1 MAMGQ
6 ANTGQAIVHTHS
18 EKRKK
23 TERMGSNP
31 EHEVLEDRKKEKIN
45 MANKNSD
52 LAKLCINTIRFLSI
66 DAVEKANSGHPG
78 MPMGA
83 APAAFVLWDRF
94 LRFNPKNPKWFN
106 RDRFILSAGH
116 ASMLQYSLLFLTG
129 YESVAIEDIKNFR
142 QWGSR
147 TPGHPE
153 NRVTPGVEVTTGPL
167 GQGIANAV
175 GMAVAEEHLAARFNK
190 EDLKIVD
197 HYTYALMGDGCQ
209 MEGIASEACSLAGHL
224 GLGKLIAL
232 YDDNHVSIDG
242 PTSITFTENVEKRF
256 EAYGWHVQYVENGD
270 TDLEAIAKAIE
281 NAKAEKN
288 RPSLIKIRTTIGF
301 GSPGKAG
308 GSDCH
313 GAPLGADEVAA
324 TRKNMGW
331 DLPPFT
337 VPKEVISH
345 MGLAS
350 KRGAEHEARWKE
362 ALAAYNSRFPE
373 DAAEF
378 EKLVSQEPPSGWE
391 NLLPA
396 YGPDDEPNAT
406 RNHSGI
412 CLNALAGAVS
422 GLMGGSADLAG
433 SNKTLLKSSGA
444 MRKGAFENRNINFGV
459 REHAMGAICNG
470 IALHGSGLIPYAATF
485 MVFSDYMR
493 GSIRVAAVSGAGTIF
508 IMTHDSVAVG
518 EDGPTHQ
525 PIEHLASLRAI
536 PSLAVIR
543 PADGNETSGAY
554 KVAVKNRNR
563 PTLLALTRQKVPNL
577 AGSSADAVARG
588 GYILSDS
595 GGMPD
600 LILIGTGSELGLC
613 AKAADALRSD
623 GVKVRVVS
631 MPSFE
636 LYEEQD
642 EKYRESVLP
651 KKADKRLGVEA
662 GVSFGWYRYLGI
674 NGAMIGID
682 RLGQSA
688 PGNVCL
694 EKFGFTVDDVVAKA
708 RALLE

>member
-493 GSIRVAAVSGAGTIF
+493 GRFRRGNDFHHDPRFGGGRRRRPDPSAHRAPGFSSRHTELGGDKAGRWKRNIRRVQGRRKKPEPADPARSYPAEGSESRRQLGRRRGSRRLHTFGQRRHARFDSHRHRVGAGL
-508 IMTHDSVAVG
+508 VRKG
-518 EDGPTHQ
+518 GRR
-525 PIEHLASLRAI
+525 ASERR
-536 PSLAVIR
+536 SK
-543 PADGNETSGAY
+543 S
-554 KVAVKNRNR
+554 
-563 PTLLALTRQKVPNL
+563 
-577 AGSSADAVARG
+577 ARG
-588 GYILSDS
+588 LH
-595 GGMPD
+595 
-600 LILIGTGSELGLC
+600 
-613 AKAADALRSD
+613 AVVRALRGAGREIQ
-623 GVKVRVVS
+623 GVGASQKGGQTPRRGGRGQLWLVSLSGHQRCNDRHRQIGPIRAGQRMSGKVRLHS
-631 MPSFE
+631 
-636 LYEEQD
+636 
-642 EKYRESVLP
+642 
-651 KKADKRLGVEA
+651 G
-662 GVSFGWYRYLGI
+662 
-674 NGAMIGID
+674 
-682 RLGQSA
+682 
-688 PGNVCL
+688 
-694 EKFGFTVDDVVAKA
+694 
-708 RALLE
+708 